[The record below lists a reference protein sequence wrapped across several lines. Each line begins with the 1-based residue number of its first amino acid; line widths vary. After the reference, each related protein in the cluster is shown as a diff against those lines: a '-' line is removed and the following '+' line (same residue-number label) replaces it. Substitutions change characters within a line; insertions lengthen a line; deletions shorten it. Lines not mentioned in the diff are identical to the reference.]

1 MNLFNFGVPSAE
13 LRFSLEGEQ
22 QRSKVKVPRLED
34 GKSGG
39 KPAELPLF
47 RDDEDIRGVLT
58 VTLDSGKKLEHTGLK
73 LELLGLIEVPVDRS
87 AGDEFTSSV
96 RELQPSGEA
105 LEGEAT
111 FPFDFAKVDKPY
123 ESYYGKS
130 VKLKYVLRATLA
142 RGNYASSLVQE
153 QDLWV
158 QRVVPPPP
166 VDRSIKMEVGIE
178 DCLHIEFEY
187 DKSRYHLKD
196 VVIGKIFFLLVR
208 IKIKH
213 MELAILRR
221 ESVGAG
227 TQRHSE
233 SETVTKFEI
242 MDGAP
247 IKGESVPVRLY
258 LSPYALTPT
267 YRNVQSRFSVKY
279 FLNLVLVDEEDR
291 RYFKQQEITLWRK
304 NIG

>member
-1 MNLFNFGVPSAE
+1 MPSAE
-13 LRFSLEGEQ
+13 LSFSLQGEE
-22 QRSKVKVPRLED
+22 QRAKIKVPRFND
-34 GKSGG
+34 AKSN
-39 KPAELPLF
+39 KPTHLPLF
-47 RDDEDIRGVLT
+47 RDEEDICGVLT
-58 VTLDSGKKLEHTGLK
+58 VKVDSGKRLEHTGLK
-73 LELLGLIEVPVDRS
+73 LELLGLVEVPVDRN

-96 RELQPSGEA
+96 RELQATGEV
-105 LEGEAT
+105 LEGEQT
-111 FPFDFAKVDKPY
+111 FSFDFAKVDKPH

-130 VKLKYVLRATLA
+130 VKLRYVLRATLA
-142 RGNYASSLVQE
+142 RGNYASTLVEE

-158 QRVVPPPP
+158 QRVNPPPP

-187 DKSRYHLKD
+187 DKSRYHLND

-233 SETVTKFEI
+233 NETITKFEI

-247 IKGESVPVRLY
+247 VKGESVPVRLY
-258 LSPYALTPT
+258 LAPYALTPT

>member
-1 MNLFNFGVPSAE
+1 MNLFSFGVPSAT
-13 LRFSLEGEQ
+13 LTFSLEGEA
-22 QRSKVKVPRLED
+22 QRAKVRVNAKSKE
-34 GKSGG
+34 
-39 KPAELPLF
+39 ELPLF
-47 RDDEDIRGVLT
+47 RDDQDIRGILSVK
-58 VTLDSGKKLEHTGLK
+58 VDSGKRLEHTGLK
-73 LELLGLIEVPVDRS
+73 LELLGLIEVPLDRS
-87 AGDEFTSSV
+87 AGYEFTNSV
-96 RELQPSGEA
+96 RELQPSGSSI
-105 LEGEAT
+105 EGEET
-111 FPFDFAKVDKPY
+111 FTFEFTKVVKPH
-123 ESYYGKS
+123 ESYYGQS
-130 VKLKYVLRATLA
+130 VKLRYVLRATLA
-142 RGNYASSLVQE
+142 RGNYASNLVQE

-227 TQRHSE
+227 AQRHSE
-233 SETVTKFEI
+233 SETITKFEI

-247 IKGESVPVRLY
+247 VKGESVPVRLY

-304 NIG
+304 NVG

>member
-22 QRSKVKVPRLED
+22 QRAKVKVPRLGD
-34 GKSGG
+34 SKSVV
-39 KPAELPLF
+39 ELPLF
-47 RDDEDIRGVLT
+47 RDDEDVRGVLT
-58 VTLDSGKKLEHTGLK
+58 VAVDSGKKLEHSGLK
-73 LELLGLIEVPVDRS
+73 LQLLGLIEVPVDRS
-87 AGDEFTSSV
+87 VGDEFTSSV

-105 LEGEAT
+105 IEGEAT
-111 FPFDFAKVDKPY
+111 FRFDFAKVDKPH

-130 VKLKYVLRATLA
+130 VKLRYVLRATLT
-142 RGNYASSLVQE
+142 RGNYASSLVHE

-158 QRVVPPPP
+158 QRVAPPPP

-233 SETVTKFEI
+233 SESITKFEI

-304 NIG
+304 SIG

>member
-1 MNLFNFGVPSAE
+1 MKLFGFGVPSAE
-13 LRFSLEGEQ
+13 LSFALDGDEKRTRL
-22 QRSKVKVPRLED
+22 KVPRFDEA
-34 GKSGG
+34 KSD
-39 KPAELPLF
+39 KPNELPLF
-47 RDDEDIRGVLT
+47 HDDEDIRGILT
-58 VTLDSGKKLEHTGLK
+58 VKIDADKRLEHTGLK
-73 LELLGLIEVPVDRS
+73 LELLGLIEVPVDRN
-87 AGDEFTSSV
+87 AGFEFTSSV
-96 RELQPSGEA
+96 RELQPSGEII
-105 LEGEAT
+105 EGGQT
-111 FPFDFAKVDKPY
+111 FAFDFAKVEKPH

-130 VKLKYVLRATLA
+130 VKLRYVLRATLA
-142 RGNYASSLVQE
+142 RGNYASNLVQE

-158 QRVVPPPP
+158 QRVAPPPP
-166 VDRSIKMEVGIE
+166 ADRSIKMEVGIE

-221 ESVGAG
+221 ESVGSG

-247 IKGESVPVRLY
+247 VKGESVPVRLY
-258 LSPYALTPT
+258 LAPYALTPT

-291 RYFKQQEITLWRK
+291 RYFKQQEISLWRK
-304 NIG
+304 NFG

>member
-1 MNLFNFGVPSAE
+1 MDAKN
-13 LRFSLEGEQ
+13 
-22 QRSKVKVPRLED
+22 
-34 GKSGG
+34 GKSNS
-39 KPAELPLF
+39 ELPLF
-47 RDDEDIRGVLT
+47 RDNEDIRGVLT
-58 VTLDSGKKLEHTGLK
+58 VKVDAGKRLEHTGLK
-73 LELLGLIEVPVDRS
+73 LELLGLIEVPVDRN
-87 AGDEFTSSV
+87 AGFEFTNSV

-105 LEGEAT
+105 IDGEET
-111 FPFDFAKVDKPY
+111 FTFDFAKVDKPL
-123 ESYYGKS
+123 ESYYGRS
-130 VKLKYVLRATLA
+130 VKLRYVLRATLA
-142 RGNYASSLVQE
+142 RGNYASSLVHE

-158 QRVVPPPP
+158 QCVTPPPP

-196 VVIGKIFFLLVR
+196 VVIGKIFFLLVK

-221 ESVGAG
+221 ESVGTG

-247 IKGESVPVRLY
+247 VKGESVPVRLY
-258 LSPYALTPT
+258 LAPYDLTPT
-267 YRNVQSRFSVKY
+267 YRNVHSRFSVKY